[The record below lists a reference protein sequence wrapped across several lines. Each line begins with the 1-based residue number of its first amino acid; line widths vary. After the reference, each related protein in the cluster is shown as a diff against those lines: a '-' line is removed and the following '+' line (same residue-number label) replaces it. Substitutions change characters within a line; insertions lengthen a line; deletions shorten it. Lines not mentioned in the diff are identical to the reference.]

1 MNRRERDQI
10 LTLGKGDGKGGFV
23 GVVPLKGLNSL
34 PLFFLAIGDM
44 HSNCCY

>member
-10 LTLGKGDGKGGFV
+10 LGDGTGGLV